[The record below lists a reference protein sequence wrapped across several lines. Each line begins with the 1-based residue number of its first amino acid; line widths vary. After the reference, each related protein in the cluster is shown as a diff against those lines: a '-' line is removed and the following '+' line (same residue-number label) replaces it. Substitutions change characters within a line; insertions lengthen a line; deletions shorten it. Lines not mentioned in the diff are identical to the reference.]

1 MMEYLFPGDNPE
13 NIIGKSERS
22 SPESACA
29 RTLFVSEKVQLK
41 SLLFPF
47 IVGFLKKLETNF
59 VHFEFKQNV
68 S

>member
-1 MMEYLFPGDNPE
+1 MEYLFPGDNPE
-13 NIIGKSERS
+13 NIIGKSERT

-47 IVGFLKKLETNF
+47 IVGF
-59 VHFEFKQNV
+59 
-68 S
+68 

>member
-1 MMEYLFPGDNPE
+1 MEYLFPGDNPE

-47 IVGFLKKLETNF
+47 IVGFLKKTGNQFCAL
-59 VHFEFKQNV
+59 
-68 S
+68 